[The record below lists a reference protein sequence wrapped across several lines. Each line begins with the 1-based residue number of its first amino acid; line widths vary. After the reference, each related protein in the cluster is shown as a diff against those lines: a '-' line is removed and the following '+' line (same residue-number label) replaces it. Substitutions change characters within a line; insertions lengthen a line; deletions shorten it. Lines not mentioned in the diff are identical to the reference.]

1 MEEIKTDSINLIATA
16 NDGGQSVLVIAL
28 KDSYR
33 DKPQYTRYLR
43 REYDKNKDLDNP
55 NIFHVKALK
64 EVEGC
69 GLAIVTEW
77 EDSRTL
83 AQWLKEGEHSDD
95 EKKRVVRQVADALS
109 YMHSQGVI
117 HGALNAANIYITRK
131 GDNVKLL
138 TIHQRYADILKQP
151 NDTLKYLAPEA
162 KDGTVGLNERA
173 DIYSLGVLLKE
184 MGLDMEYHSVIETCC
199 HFGRNER
206 FDSIDSFLEALN
218 RRHYTRTP
226 AAEHTAAAASV
237 STNKRMAIIVAII
250 VVLVGIAI
258 ALLVAQGG
266 SNDDTPEATEQTD
279 TTTQTDQQQQ
289 AAEQPAPAAQP
300 ATTDTAQAN
309 QQPAADQQPT
319 DEANADDN
327 AFLKDLVPQMQA
339 DIDKI
344 YAEAPDPATARRKV
358 AIYYNGLRK
367 VLRKRHLKIA
377 QLDAF
382 DKAFAAYNA
391 QKKQQ

>member
-117 HGALNAANIYITRK
+117 
-131 GDNVKLL
+131 
-138 TIHQRYADILKQP
+138 
-151 NDTLKYLAPEA
+151 
-162 KDGTVGLNERA
+162 
-173 DIYSLGVLLKE
+173 
-184 MGLDMEYHSVIETCC
+184 
-199 HFGRNER
+199 
-206 FDSIDSFLEALN
+206 
-218 RRHYTRTP
+218 
-226 AAEHTAAAASV
+226 
-237 STNKRMAIIVAII
+237 
-250 VVLVGIAI
+250 
-258 ALLVAQGG
+258 
-266 SNDDTPEATEQTD
+266 
-279 TTTQTDQQQQ
+279 
-289 AAEQPAPAAQP
+289 QP
-300 ATTDTAQAN
+300 ATQ
-309 QQPAADQQPT
+309 
-319 DEANADDN
+319 
-327 AFLKDLVPQMQA
+327 
-339 DIDKI
+339 
-344 YAEAPDPATARRKV
+344 
-358 AIYYNGLRK
+358 
-367 VLRKRHLKIA
+367 
-377 QLDAF
+377 
-382 DKAFAAYNA
+382 
-391 QKKQQ
+391 

>member
-226 AAEHTAAAASV
+226 AAEDTAAAASV

-250 VVLVGIAI
+250 VVLVGVAIAI
-258 ALLVAQGG
+258 FVAQ
-266 SNDDTPEATEQTD
+266 SNSDDTQAQAPA
-279 TTTQTDQQQQ
+279 QQ
-289 AAEQPAPAAQP
+289 EQPAESTTADSDTTSTASEQP
-300 ATTDTAQAN
+300 DMDSTQKTQPQTQPQGTTTGQ
-309 QQPAADQQPT
+309 T
-319 DEANADDN
+319 FTGDDAYLN
-327 AFLKDLVPQMQA
+327 DLVPQMQA
-339 DIDKI
+339 DLDKI
-344 YAEAPDPATARRKV
+344 YNSGADAATIRKKV
-358 AIYYNGLRK
+358 ATYYKGLRR
-367 VLRKRHLKIA
+367 VLKKQGKNNE
-377 QLDAF
+377 QLTAF
-382 DKAFAAYNA
+382 DKAFADYTQ
-391 QKKQQ
+391 QKNQ